1 MIDHDQ
7 ANTAR
12 FRSDRLAL
20 EASDLE
26 SGVFRMVVT
35 PQVHQRKTGNQWQA
49 DWDDFVANQLRARQ
63 CQCWDQC
70 AHCPS
75 HHA

>member
-26 SGVFRMVVT
+26 SGVFRMAAA
-35 PQVHQRKTGNQWQA
+35 PQVHLRKTGN
-49 DWDDFVANQLRARQ
+49 R
-63 CQCWDQC
+63 
-70 AHCPS
+70 
-75 HHA
+75 